1 MKKRFWALF
10 LAVMMIVSVPPTTIF
25 AEGETVGNGL
35 QPDPLYYS
43 FEGKKVNEK
52 DADITLSKT
61 AEYDT
66 ETGEYTITLS
76 ADAKAKI
83 QPKLTKVIFVLDASY
98 SMSACTKS
106 AKECGHDPQRGT
118 SCKTTGNDFSD
129 AQSRWRIATNA
140 IAEMKTTLGTTGIE
154 YYHVLFGNKPN
165 FVIIQSI

>member
-10 LAVMMIVSVPPTTIF
+10 LAVMMVVSVLPTSAF
-25 AEGETVGNGL
+25 AADEEVDKNL

-43 FEGKKVNEK
+43 FEGDQVDEAN
-52 DADITLSKT
+52 ADITLSKT

-76 ADAKAKI
+76 ADASEKI

-106 AKECGHDPQRGT
+106 ARECGHDPQRG
-118 SCKTTGNDFSD
+118 SNCKTTGNDFSD
-129 AQSRWRIATNA
+129 DQSRWYIATNA
-140 IAEMKTTLGTTGIE
+140 IVWRRKL
-154 YYHVLFGNKPN
+154 K
-165 FVIIQSI
+165 